1 MWKARSRKQQEGEKR
16 GSVKTKTETAQKLYK
31 KGSSMEDIA
40 DILDASVKEVEQW
53 LGLVRA

>member
-1 MWKARSRKQQEGEKR
+1 MGSKEKEA
-16 GSVKTKTETAQKLYK
+16 SEKTKIGVVQKLYK
-31 KGSSMEDIA
+31 KGNSVGDIA